1 MSELKESD
9 GITQFSSAIVQ
20 TRILRLAGEKWLPKA
35 LQEQVEKSELYF
47 TSVKFASGPFCYH
60 LDKFGV
66 LHRFAPRS
74 PTHSLQ
80 AVPVHYEETG
90 TPGIGSSWGFWSGR
104 WSDENS
110 FFSSNGHRKHSS
122 RKVPAGTDES
132 IRNKLFYPASQP
144 TQLQSL
150 LIPFASGLSISSP
163 GGSKSMA
170 GWLFY
175 Q

>member
-1 MSELKESD
+1 MAAQ
-9 GITQFSSAIVQ
+9 G
-20 TRILRLAGEKWLPKA
+20 LAG
-35 LQEQVEKSELYF
+35 
-47 TSVKFASGPFCYH
+47 ASGEIRAIFHFCQVCFRPF
-60 LDKFGV
+60 LRSLGQIWV

-80 AVPVHYEETG
+80 AEPVHYEETG
-90 TPGIGSSWGFWSGR
+90 APGIRSSRGFWSAR

-150 LIPFASGLSISSP
+150 PIAFASGLSISSP